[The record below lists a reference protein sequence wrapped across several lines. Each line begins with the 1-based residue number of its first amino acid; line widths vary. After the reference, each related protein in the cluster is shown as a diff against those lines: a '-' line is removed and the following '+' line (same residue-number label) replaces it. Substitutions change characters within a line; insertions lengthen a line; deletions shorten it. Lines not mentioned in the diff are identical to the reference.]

1 MDWQPYI
8 KASWEMVMAAEGQ
21 THLLLDEELESYLVH
36 MIARNFR
43 NAQKMPPEIICLE
56 LGRARSAADYRDIGD
71 SCLFVDAWNVKRARL
86 VSRDYYQRMGQIA
99 YAHAAVASQP
109 FDAFLERVAREFKSL
124 SHVLAGVRQLSQ
136 A

>member
-8 KASWEMVMAAEGQ
+8 KASWEMVMAAEGK
-21 THLLLDEELESYLVH
+21 TLLMLDEELESYLVH
-36 MIARNFR
+36 MMARNFR

-99 YAHAAVASQP
+99 YTHAAVASRP

>member
-8 KASWEMVMAAEGQ
+8 KASWEMVMAAEGK
-21 THLLLDEELESYLVH
+21 TLLMLDEELESYLVH
-36 MIARNFR
+36 MMARNFR

-86 VSRDYYQRMGQIA
+86 VSHDYYQRMGQIA
-99 YAHAAVASQP
+99 YTHAAVASRP

>member
-8 KASWEMVMAAEGQ
+8 KASWEMVMAAEGK
-21 THLLLDEELESYLVH
+21 TLLMLDEELESYLVH
-36 MIARNFR
+36 MMARNFR

-56 LGRARSAADYRDIGD
+56 LGRARSATDYRDIGD

-86 VSRDYYQRMGQIA
+86 VSRDYYQHMGQIA
-99 YAHAAVASQP
+99 YTHAAVASRP